1 MPIVNIQLIEGR
13 TAEQKEA
20 LIERVTA
27 ACVESIDCTPESV
40 RILLSD
46 VATQDFGVA
55 GESVTKRRAAKDAA
69 S

>member
-1 MPIVNIQLIEGR
+1 MPIINIQLIAGR

-20 LIERVTA
+20 LIKNVTD

-46 VATQDFGVA
+46 VEGQDFGVA
-55 GESVTKRRAAKDAA
+55 GESVAKRRAAKL

>member
-1 MPIVNIQLIEGR
+1 MPIVNIQLIAGR

-20 LIERVTA
+20 LIKSVTD
-27 ACVESIDCTPESV
+27 ACVESINCTPESV

-46 VATQDFGVA
+46 VDIQDFGVA
-55 GESVTKRRAAKDAA
+55 GESVAKRRADNA

>member
-13 TAEQKEA
+13 SDEQKEK
-20 LIERVTA
+20 LIQKVTD

-46 VATQDFGVA
+46 VATQHFGVA
-55 GESVTKRRAAKDAA
+55 GESVASKRRANKG
-69 S
+69 